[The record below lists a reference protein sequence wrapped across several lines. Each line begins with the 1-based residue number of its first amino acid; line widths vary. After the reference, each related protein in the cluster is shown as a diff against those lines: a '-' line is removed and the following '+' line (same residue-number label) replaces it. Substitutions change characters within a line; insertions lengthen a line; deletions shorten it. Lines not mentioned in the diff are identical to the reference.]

1 MADAKGPTPHFPKVT
16 VESRNEDYDA
26 MYAAE
31 DDSLQQLDPE
41 TIDPEMKYRFVYN
54 QDMRLARMKAKGY
67 DFVVPEDGV
76 RLKEALVGNID
87 GLGHIL
93 VGDSVLM
100 RCPKRRYDRRRRGI
114 RELTEARMGTEAE
127 GGVARQAINDI
138 KQVAENTGL
147 ASKIITSIG
156 GRAV

>member
-1 MADAKGPTPHFPKVT
+1 MADARGPMPKVS
-16 VESRNEDYDA
+16 VESRNEDVDA

-31 DDSLQQLDPE
+31 DDSLLQLDPE

-67 DFVVPEDGV
+67 DFVDVSDGV
-76 RLKEALVGNID
+76 KLREALTGKVNGE
-87 GLGHIL
+87 GHIL

-127 GGVARQAINDI
+127 GGVAQQAIRDI
-138 KQVAENTGL
+138 ERVADNTGL
-147 ASKIITSIG
+147 PSKIITS
-156 GRAV
+156 